1 MIHFLYVNSVC
12 DLDSLT
18 VTHLAEKP
26 VYVNPGSFEG
36 VSIASKRRLDH
47 NNRKMFAFCSSLV
60 LQWAV
65 ELLCNELILFV
76 SVYLEA

>member
-47 NNRKMFAFCSSLV
+47 NNRKNVCILLIPRPSVSSRAAL
-60 LQWAV
+60 
-65 ELLCNELILFV
+65 
-76 SVYLEA
+76 